1 MSERGAGFGPF
12 LLGLGLGAVLGFLF
26 APEPGE
32 ASRTKLSRKL
42 RGLRDLAA
50 EKAGELGELLDSDE
64 EEDEAPTAR
73 VAIERR
79 LTEAKRRRRG
89 AKGASLEEEDE
100 PVA

>member
-26 APEPGE
+26 APEPGN

-50 EKAGELGELLDSDE
+50 EKAGELGDLLDSDD
-64 EEDEAPTAR
+64 EEDEPTAR

-89 AKGASLEEEDE
+89 NRGTTLEGEDE

>member
-1 MSERGAGFGPF
+1 MSERGAAFGPF

-32 ASRTKLSRKL
+32 ASRTKLSHKL

-50 EKAGELGELLDSDE
+50 EKAGELLETAEDE
-64 EEDEAPTAR
+64 EEEAPTAR

-79 LTEAKRRRRG
+79 LTEAKSRRRG
-89 AKGASLEEEDE
+89 GKSAMSEEEEDE

>member
-1 MSERGAGFGPF
+1 MSERGAAFGPF

-32 ASRTKLSRKL
+32 ASRTKLSHKL

-50 EKAGELGELLDSDE
+50 EKAGELLETADDE
-64 EEDEAPTAR
+64 EEEAPTAR

-79 LTEAKRRRRG
+79 LTEAKSRRRG
-89 AKGASLEEEDE
+89 AKRGGARLEEEDE
-100 PVA
+100 PGA

>member
-12 LLGLGLGAVLGFLF
+12 LLGLGVGAVLGFLF

-50 EKAGELGELLDSDE
+50 EKAGELGELLDAGDE
-64 EEDEAPTAR
+64 EEDEPPTAR

-89 AKGASLEEEDE
+89 ARTEEEDE

>member
-1 MSERGAGFGPF
+1 VSERGAGFGPF

-50 EKAGELGELLDSDE
+50 EKAGELGELLDTDD
-64 EEDEAPTAR
+64 EEDEPTAR

-89 AKGASLEEEDE
+89 AKGAGLEEDE